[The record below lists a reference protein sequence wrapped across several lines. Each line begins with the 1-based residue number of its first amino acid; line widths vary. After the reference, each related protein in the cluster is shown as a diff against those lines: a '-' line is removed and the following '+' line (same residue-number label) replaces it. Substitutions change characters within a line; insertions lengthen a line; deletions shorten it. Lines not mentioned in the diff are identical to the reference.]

1 MALVLLVGAG
11 LMIRSLANLWNT
23 DPGFDPNNVVRVSFA
38 SSKPLGPTPAATRA
52 AFRQIHDA
60 IAAVPGVQ
68 SVSLSVGSSPM
79 EGDTDLPLWLEG
91 EPKPA
96 SQNEMKASLFYFTQ
110 PDYLKVMK
118 TPLKR
123 GRFLTESDSETSPA
137 VVVIDEQ
144 FAKLYFG
151 GKDPIGKHVN
161 LGIVNINAEVVGVV
175 GHVKQWGLDND
186 RPGAIQAQSY
196 FPISQLPD
204 SIFSLLEH
212 GTGAVIRTE
221 GSPLALIGSIT
232 NAVQGVNSQIVVY
245 EPETMD
251 SVISESLAA
260 KRFVMV
266 LLGVFAALAVI
277 LSAVG
282 IYGVISYIAAQ
293 RTQEIG
299 IRMALGAGRANVL
312 GMVLSEAGRMALLGV
327 GIGLVTAFA
336 LTRLMSSILFGVS
349 THDPLTY
356 LGVAALLMLVALA
369 ACYIPARR
377 ATRVDPMVALR
388 YE

>member
-1 MALVLLVGAG
+1 
-11 LMIRSLANLWNT
+11 
-23 DPGFDPNNVVRVSFA
+23 
-38 SSKPLGPTPAATRA
+38 
-52 AFRQIHDA
+52 
-60 IAAVPGVQ
+60 
-68 SVSLSVGSSPM
+68 
-79 EGDTDLPLWLEG
+79 
-91 EPKPA
+91 
-96 SQNEMKASLFYFTQ
+96 
-110 PDYLKVMK
+110 
-118 TPLKR
+118 
-123 GRFLTESDSETSPA
+123 
-137 VVVIDEQ
+137 
-144 FAKLYFG
+144 
-151 GKDPIGKHVN
+151 
-161 LGIVNINAEVVGVV
+161 
-175 GHVKQWGLDND
+175 
-186 RPGAIQAQSY
+186 
-196 FPISQLPD
+196 
-204 SIFSLLEH
+204 
-212 GTGAVIRTE
+212 
-221 GSPLALIGSIT
+221 
-232 NAVQGVNSQIVVY
+232 VQGMNSQIVVY
-245 EPETMD
+245 GPETMG

-299 IRMALGAGRANVL
+299 IRMALGAGRASVL
-312 GMVLSEAGRMALLGV
+312 RMVLSEAGRMALLGV

-336 LTRLMSSILFGVS
+336 LTRLMSRILFGVS